1 MRSLAV
7 LASFVTGSVLGS
19 LAHAAVPSVPPEVSV
34 SRPGPG
40 TLKLQWRARPGATPA
55 VEYWTGSEPRKTV
68 PARQSAGACEAT
80 LTGLKPNTVYRFV
93 MHPYGEA
100 AASRPHLFATLPPK
114 GTVETRTLPVLVVVY
129 TPVHYSEGGPNGT
142 LTDAD
147 LARIRRR
154 LEDVRSF
161 YFRATGGKLNL
172 AWTVVALPK
181 DVGNGAALEVC
192 GDLSPTFERDTVD
205 ILKAQGKTI
214 RDFGGAIFLYGWED
228 AHDPAKAASLNHGQ
242 GFAGGTYGIDG
253 PWKFKETPYCVINF
267 TRAADIRWTI
277 THEFGHALDA
287 MADHS
292 GYPSLPFNHPDPS
305 GPAGVY
311 GEHWDCNR
319 FLLWHFP
326 HDNWMGLDYGSRRVS
341 RDTDGDGL
349 ADNDPELPMDEKRFG
364 SDPAK
369 KDTDGDG
376 LDDLHEFAA
385 TMGIY
390 EGLGEKMA
398 GPGFGPNPRKADS
411 DGDGLKDGA
420 DPYPQYAVGVKRRYA
435 TPVFDGVWKAGEWQE
450 AGGIKLPDGTPVRFA
465 LQWDSRYLYVGLTSA
480 KPVDLALDLDAG
492 NDGWFAGTDN
502 YRIVVPAAAGGTPGP
517 EVTIWDWSVFNDKAE
532 NNPYLNQTKD
542 LVKGDDLPAVAG
554 HAGGY
559 TLELAIP
566 YDYRT
571 AMRLY
576 AGKRI
581 GVRLG
586 ARVPGQ
592 RMVYGQFEPHRL
604 FVVELVR

>member
-1 MRSLAV
+1 MRILAAMTTVTATLLQAASL
-7 LASFVTGSVLGS
+7 
-19 LAHAAVPSVPPEVSV
+19 HAALPAIPPEVTVTRPDATTLSL
-34 SRPGPG
+34 RWHAEKPGP
-40 TLKLQWRARPGATPA
+40 AS
-55 VEYWTGSEPRKTV
+55 VEYWTGNGPRKTAA
-68 PARQSAGACEAT
+68 ARLAARNCRAD
-80 LTGLKPNTVYRFV
+80 LRGLKPNTVYRFV
-93 MHPYGEA
+93 MRPYGDQE
-100 AASRPHLFATLPPK
+100 ASRPHVFATLPPK
-114 GTVETRTLPVLVVVY
+114 GSVETRTLPVLGVVY

-154 LEDVRSF
+154 LEDIRSF

-172 AWTVVALPK
+172 AWNVVALPK

-192 GDLSPTFERDTVD
+192 GDLSPTFERDTEA

-228 AHDPAKAASLNHGQ
+228 ARDPAKAASLNHGQ
-242 GFAGGTYGIDG
+242 GFAGGTYGTDG

-326 HDNWMGLDYGSRRVS
+326 LDNWMGLDYGSRRVS
-341 RDTDGDGL
+341 KDTDGDGL
-349 ADNDPELPMDEKRFG
+349 ADNDPDLPMDEKRFG
-364 SDPAK
+364 SDPLK
-369 KDTDGDG
+369 KDTDSDG
-376 LDDLHEFAA
+376 LDDLHEYTA

-390 EGLGEKMA
+390 EGLGESMS
-398 GPGFGPNPRKADS
+398 GPKSGPSPRKADS

-420 DPYPQYAVGVKRRYA
+420 DPYPQYAVNVKRRYA
-435 TPVFDGVWKAGEWQE
+435 TPVFDGVWQTGEWQD
-450 AGGIKLPDGTPVRFA
+450 AGGVKMPDGTPVRFA
-465 LQWDSRYLYVGLTSA
+465 VQWDSRYLYVGMKSA
-480 KPVDLALDLDAG
+480 KPVDLALDLDAA

-502 YRIVVPAAAGGTPGP
+502 YRVVVPAAAGNPKP
-517 EVTIWDWSVFNDKAE
+517 EVTIWDWSVFDDKAE
-532 NNPYLNQTKD
+532 NNPYLKQTKD
-542 LVKGDDLPAVAG
+542 LVKGDDLPAVSSAN
-554 HAGGY
+554 GGY

-571 AMRLY
+571 ALRLY

-586 ARVPGQ
+586 ARVPGE
-592 RMVYGQFEPHRL
+592 RTIRGQFEPHRL